1 MLFRSFEPDWSQ
13 EIAHVT
19 FNIGDDGELDTQ
31 DLFVKDRFRGAGVAK
46 VMYDYVKSKGYAI
59 HRSHDQTPAGAG
71 FWDKHRGEERVW
83 EDADQPISPEFQA
96 AVENWQEMWD
106 TDAAA
111 KIILASPE
119 AKPFMKPPV
128 GFMYVFRAVKQL
140 NTPSKNTVIAY
151 SLAHQGAENF
161 AKTLDIPGKWYL
173 TSKNFNPA
181 DFLLDFS
188 AMIQHYKLA
197 GDRDMPEYEIWMKPT
212 PYYTTATKDEVFGT
226 FRT

>member
-1 MLFRSFEPDWSQ
+1 MKITEVITESTEQ
-13 EIAHVT
+13 
-19 FNIGDDGELDTQ
+19 
-31 DLFVKDRFRGAGVAK
+31 
-46 VMYDYVKSKGYAI
+46 
-59 HRSHDQTPAGAG
+59 
-71 FWDKHRGEERVW
+71 
-83 EDADQPISPEFQA
+83 ISPEFQA

-128 GFMYVFRAVKQL
+128 VPFGYVFRAVKQL
-140 NTPSKNTVIAY
+140 NKPSKNTVIAY
-151 SLAHQGAENF
+151 SLARRGAENF

-173 TSKNFNPA
+173 TSKKFNPA

-212 PYYTTATKDEVFGT
+212 PYYTTAVEDEVCGT